1 MGKDNKTPITID
13 DVEYVFEDMKL
24 EQQAMV
30 NHIADLD
37 RKIGSTQFNLDQ
49 LQVGKQAFI
58 DMLKKSLETDVVEV
72 KEAA

>member
-1 MGKDNKTPITID
+1 MGEKKTTPITID
-13 DVEYVFEDMKL
+13 DVEYVFEDMKP

-49 LQVGKQAFI
+49 LSVGKQAFI
-58 DMLKKSLETDVVEV
+58 DMLKKSLIQE
-72 KEAA
+72 